1 MAKRLGVH
9 ALAFVAKP
17 EQLPERTSY
26 LARMGYDERCSDAA
40 ADARLDY
47 IGIDMAKARFEWG
60 VHGAQA
66 TQGSTNDEAGFEA
79 LLADLRPRRVGLI
92 VIEATGGLEH
102 ALAALLLQQGL
113 PVAVV
118 NPRAAREF
126 ARSMGHLAKT
136 DAIDALALAHY
147 AHTLAHKANQAGVRL
162 APAQTHLQ
170 ALQVMVLRRKQLSDM
185 RTAELNRRGGAM
197 RVLRKSIDA
206 VLKTLNEQIAA
217 LDKDIGSHLDEH
229 FHDLN
234 RRFDDIKGI
243 GPTTCASMIAF
254 VPELGR
260 ISNASAAKLV
270 GLAPLNNDSG
280 NSRGK
285 RSIWGGRQTAR
296 NAIYMATLTAV
307 RFNPVIKTF
316 YQRLL
321 AAGKPKKVA
330 LIACSHKLLRIL
342 NTMARTGQPWN
353 AALHRI
359 NA

>member
-1 MAKRLGVH
+1 MTNA
-9 ALAFVAKP
+9 VA
-17 EQLPERTSY
+17 E
-26 LARMGYDERCSDAA
+26 AA

-60 VHGAQA
+60 VHGALS
-66 TQGSTNDEAGFEA
+66 TQGSTNDAAGCAA

-162 APAQTHLQ
+162 APVDSHLQ
-170 ALQVMVLRRKQLSDM
+170 ALQVMALSCLRRSDM
-185 RTAELNRRGGAM
+185 RTAELNRRGGPM

-206 VLKTLNEQIAA
+206 VLRTLNEQIAA

-254 VPELGR
+254 MPELGH
-260 ISNASAAKLV
+260 IANASAAKLV
-270 GLAPLNNDSG
+270 GLAPLNHDSG

-285 RSIWGGRQTAR
+285 RSIWGGRKAAR
-296 NAIYMATLTAV
+296 SALYMATLSAV
-307 RFNPVIKTF
+307 RFNPVLKAF

-330 LIACSHKLLRIL
+330 LTACSHKLLRIL
-342 NTMARTGQPWN
+342 NAMARTGQPWN
-353 AALHRI
+353 PALHRI